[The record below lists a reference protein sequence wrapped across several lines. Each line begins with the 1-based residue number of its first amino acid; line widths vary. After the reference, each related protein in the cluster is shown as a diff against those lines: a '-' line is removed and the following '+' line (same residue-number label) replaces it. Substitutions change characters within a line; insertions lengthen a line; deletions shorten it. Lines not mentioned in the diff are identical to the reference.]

1 MKRKLTFLLAALL
14 LSGLTWAQTTL
25 NIADYATANNWEN
38 GVQYPTASVNDVTF
52 NAIGGSNTGKYYS
65 NDQSWRL
72 YANESATLT
81 ISVPS
86 GCSLVS
92 VTPTFTLK
100 DNGILLFGS
109 NTISSGSSVNVSG
122 EEVAFSVSQTSGNKG
137 KVFLTEIEV
146 SYTTGGIP
154 NPSITASNVEIAYD
168 ATSGAIEYTINNGVT
183 GGSLS
188 ATTASEWLTLGT
200 VGTTVPFTCT
210 ANQTTAARTA
220 TVTLTYTY
228 NNGQTVTKN
237 ISVTQAA
244 NPNAMNNISEITATG
259 TYNVQGTIVAKSQRG
274 FIVGDGTGYVYYYN
288 QNYDQADYEIGD
300 IVKLVGPVVVYGGV
314 YEFNNTTTVTMA
326 TTSNYV
332 AEDPTV
338 LTGEQM
344 DARVASTTPPQLS
357 NYVQY
362 EGTLSVNDT
371 HYNITNIVGATTAIG
386 SISFPIDTDEITTL
400 DGKYVK
406 VTGYYVGIS
415 TSTYY
420 NTMLGSIEE
429 IANDNPTL
437 SAENVDLNYDATSG
451 AIEYTI
457 NHPANDGVLTATT
470 ESDWL
475 TLGTVGTTVPFTCTA
490 NSTTASRTATVT
502 LTYTFNTDQTLTKNV
517 TVTQAANPNMI
528 NNISEITAAGEYI
541 VQGTIVAINNRGFI
555 LGDGTGYVY
564 YYYGA
569 NGFEPGDYDI
579 GDRVKLAGTVVVY
592 GKVFEFNNSTE
603 ITYVDESNY
612 VEEDPTMLSGADMD
626 ARVASSASAGLS
638 SFIQYE
644 GTLSIS
650 TDNNNTTHYNITAID
665 GAQTAIGSV
674 SYPLN
679 VEEIEAL
686 SDKFVR
692 VTGYFVGVSSNT
704 YYNTMLGSIEEV
716 TVEEYTLTVSDLSHV
731 NTYVFGD
738 NENEMLFEGEGS
750 AQVYNGTQVL
760 ISIDVEEGYV
770 LQSLIVDGT
779 DVTSQIDETSAY
791 SFTMPTH
798 DVIITATAVEFI
810 PPVPGN
816 WVLTSLADLTE
827 DDVFVIVGTT
837 QDGASYAMSN
847 NNGTTK
853 APAAIEVLVAENTL
867 SGEIA
872 DTLQWNLSIT
882 EDGYIF
888 YPNDSTNIWLY
899 CTNTNNG
906 VRVGKG
912 EAKHF
917 TMDEELGY
925 LTTTETTDQR
935 YLGIFNA
942 QDWRCYKLNSDGTL
956 QTNIAD
962 QTFAFYKKVD
972 EETPVTQPITL
983 NEGSNYVSF
992 YVDITIDNLKAAVEA
1007 AYVSGSV
1014 TIKTLVG
1021 GQTMYNGARW
1031 RGSLNVLDP
1040 TKMYMIVVENSPAI
1054 EIPVEGM
1061 PIDPAESPITIPA
1074 GTSWFGFPLTESMS
1088 VTDAFAGFALVN
1100 GDMVKTTTG
1109 QATYNNGRWRG
1120 ALNTLEPGIGYIFK
1134 SAASVTEDRT
1144 LIFSPNK

>member
-100 DNGILLFGS
+100 DNGIFLFGS
-109 NTISSGSSVNVSG
+109 NTISSGSYVNVSG
-122 EEVAFSVSQTSGNKG
+122 EEVEFSVSQSSGNKG

-146 SYTTGGIP
+146 SYTSGGIP
-154 NPSITASNVEIAYD
+154 NPSITASNIEMAYD

-188 ATTASEWLTLGT
+188 ATTASDWLTLGT
-200 VGTTVPFTCT
+200 VGTTIPFTCT

-237 ISVTQAA
+237 ISVTQAG
-244 NPNAMNNISEITATG
+244 NPNALNNISEITATG
-259 TYNVQGTIVAKSQRG
+259 TYSVQGTIVAKSQRG
-274 FIVGDGTGYVYYYN
+274 FVVGDGTGYVYYYN

-300 IVKLVGPVVVYGGV
+300 MVKLVGSVVVYGGV
-314 YEFNNTTTVTMA
+314 YEFNNSTTITMA

-362 EGTLSVNDT
+362 EGTLSVNGT

-386 SISFPIDTDEITTL
+386 SISYPLDTDEVTTL

-579 GDRVKLAGTVVVY
+579 GDMVKLAGPVIVY
-592 GKVFEFNNSTE
+592 GKVFEFDNSTE
-603 ITYVDESNY
+603 ITYVEESNY

-626 ARVASSASAGLS
+626 ARVASSASSGLS
-638 SFIQYE
+638 SYIQYE

-650 TDNNNTTHYNITAID
+650 TDNNTTYYNITAID

-686 SDKFVR
+686 GDKYVR

-716 TVEEYTLTVSDLSHV
+716 TAEEYTLTVSNLSHV

-750 AQVYNGTQVL
+750 AQVYNSTQVL
-760 ISIDVEEGYV
+760 ISIEVEEGYV

-779 DVTSQIDETSAY
+779 DVTSQIDETGAY

-798 DVIITATAVEFI
+798 DVVITATAVEYI
-810 PPVPGN
+810 PPVLGN

-837 QDGASYAMSN
+837 QAGASYAMSN

-853 APAAIEVLVAENTL
+853 APAAIEVLVVENTL

-912 EAKHF
+912 DAKHF
-917 TMDEELGY
+917 TMDEELEY

-935 YLGIFNA
+935 YLGIYNT
-942 QDWRCYKLNSDGTL
+942 QDWRCYKLNNDGSI
-956 QTNIAD
+956 QANIAN

-972 EETPVTQPITL
+972 EETPVTQPISL
-983 NEGSNYVSF
+983 NVGSNYVSF
-992 YVDITIDNLKAAVEA
+992 YVDITLDDLKAAIEA
-1007 AYVSGSV
+1007 AYVGGTV
-1014 TIKTLVG
+1014 TIKSLNS

-1031 RGSLNVLDP
+1031 RGSMSSIDM
-1040 TKMYMIVVENSPAI
+1040 TQMYMIVVSDDAEAMAI
-1054 EIPVEGM
+1054 SVEGM
-1061 PIDPAESPITIPA
+1061 PINPAENPITIAA
-1074 GTSWFGFPLTESMS
+1074 GSSWFAFQLTESMT
-1088 VTDAFAGFALVN
+1088 VADAFASFPAVN
-1100 GDMVKTTTG
+1100 GDIIKSSSGGV
-1109 QATYNNGRWRG
+1109 ATYNNRWRG
-1120 ALNTLEPGIGYIFK
+1120 ALSTLEPGQGYIFN
-1134 SAASVTEDRT
+1134 SSTSVTEDRM
-1144 LIFSPNK
+1144 LILSPSK

>member
-1 MKRKLTFLLAALL
+1 
-14 LSGLTWAQTTL
+14 
-25 NIADYATANNWEN
+25 
-38 GVQYPTASVNDVTF
+38 
-52 NAIGGSNTGKYYS
+52 
-65 NDQSWRL
+65 
-72 YANESATLT
+72 
-81 ISVPS
+81 
-86 GCSLVS
+86 
-92 VTPTFTLK
+92 
-100 DNGILLFGS
+100 
-109 NTISSGSSVNVSG
+109 
-122 EEVAFSVSQTSGNKG
+122 
-137 KVFLTEIEV
+137 
-146 SYTTGGIP
+146 
-154 NPSITASNVEIAYD
+154 
-168 ATSGAIEYTINNGVT
+168 
-183 GGSLS
+183 
-188 ATTASEWLTLGT
+188 
-200 VGTTVPFTCT
+200 
-210 ANQTTAARTA
+210 
-220 TVTLTYTY
+220 
-228 NNGQTVTKN
+228 
-237 ISVTQAA
+237 
-244 NPNAMNNISEITATG
+244 
-259 TYNVQGTIVAKSQRG
+259 
-274 FIVGDGTGYVYYYN
+274 
-288 QNYDQADYEIGD
+288 
-300 IVKLVGPVVVYGGV
+300 
-314 YEFNNTTTVTMA
+314 
-326 TTSNYV
+326 
-332 AEDPTV
+332 
-338 LTGEQM
+338 
-344 DARVASTTPPQLS
+344 
-357 NYVQY
+357 
-362 EGTLSVNDT
+362 
-371 HYNITNIVGATTAIG
+371 
-386 SISFPIDTDEITTL
+386 
-400 DGKYVK
+400 
-406 VTGYYVGIS
+406 
-415 TSTYY
+415 
-420 NTMLGSIEE
+420 MLGSIEE

-779 DVTSQIDETSAY
+779 DVTSQIDETGAY

-935 YLGIFNA
+935 YLGIYNA

-956 QTNIAD
+956 QNNIAD

-992 YVDITIDNLKAAVEA
+992 YVDITIDDLKAAVEA